1 MRVKFETK
9 FDNLPKLKATL
20 AQIDGKKVS
29 VGVRG
34 ENAWLA
40 GIHEY
45 GCRIVITPKMRA
57 WLHANGLHVRES
69 TKEIVIPERSFLRN
83 GFDSNK
89 DKIIKDTQKLVSLAV
104 DGRISGDD
112 VLRQCGRWLQEAIK
126 DYAIDLKKPA
136 NHSFTVERKG
146 SSNPLI
152 STGDMIDHIKYEI
165 E

>member
-20 AQIDGKKVS
+20 AHIDGKKVS

-89 DKIIKDTQKLVSLAV
+89 DKIIKDTKILLSLTV
-104 DGRISGDD
+104 DGRISGDE
-112 VLRQCGRWLQEAIK
+112 VLKQCGSWLRDAIK
-126 DYAIDLKKPA
+126 EYAIDLKKPA
-136 NHSFTVERKG
+136 NHPFTVERKG
-146 SSNPLI
+146 SSNPLV
-152 STGDMIDHIKYEI
+152 STSDMIDHIEYEI

>member
-45 GCRIVITPKMRA
+45 G
-57 WLHANGLHVRES
+57 
-69 TKEIVIPERSFLRN
+69 
-83 GFDSNK
+83 
-89 DKIIKDTQKLVSLAV
+89 
-104 DGRISGDD
+104 
-112 VLRQCGRWLQEAIK
+112 
-126 DYAIDLKKPA
+126 
-136 NHSFTVERKG
+136 
-146 SSNPLI
+146 
-152 STGDMIDHIKYEI
+152 
-165 E
+165 